1 MAKKLIKT
9 ETWLKIKNDLAGW
22 YIERT
27 HPDGWAWKNQS
38 VYTEDAQNKF
48 DQASSDIDMILSNYF
63 IKLEEVA
70 RQHKNAHA
78 NGLMNAE
85 KSAAFLKEEFID
97 PDDYFGEL
105 DALRESGEIN
115 MFGAP
120 RWLVENLDGDI
131 TYPQAQAVFA
141 IWANQF
147 GGQA

>member
-1 MAKKLIKT
+1 
-9 ETWLKIKNDLAGW
+9 
-22 YIERT
+22 
-27 HPDGWAWKNQS
+27 
-38 VYTEDAQNKF
+38 
-48 DQASSDIDMILSNYF
+48 
-63 IKLEEVA
+63 
-70 RQHKNAHA
+70 
-78 NGLMNAE
+78 MNAE
-85 KSAAFLKEEFID
+85 KATAFLKEEFID

-105 DALRESGEIN
+105 DALQESGEIN